1 MTNIDPEIL
10 CEGTEEDIEATNEL
24 AARVAKAFDNTQFH
38 IALRVCQDLT
48 AFILLHV
55 KPDRRATVTA
65 SYVAQL
71 MEQVVEDQE
80 NGLQIGELERLLV
93 GGHG

>member
-1 MTNIDPEIL
+1 MTHDPEIL

-24 AARVAKAFDNTQFH
+24 AARVAKAFDNTEFH

-48 AFILLHV
+48 AYILLHV
-55 KPDRRATVTA
+55 KAEQRAEVTA
-65 SYVAQL
+65 TYCSQLLAQVA
-71 MEQVVEDQE
+71 EDHE
-80 NGLQIGELERLLV
+80 NGLQIGELDRLLV